1 MATSLKLKLE
11 ARRNIVQA
19 MNSSIASRLP
29 DGGGHLNEGSIV
41 WIIVWA
47 FNLQLNCII
56 KNTHARMQNIDAL
69 SAPDLRTHNTWQE
82 NQYFFYPADYLFLTV
97 RLSFSPPFLF
107 AWKFKQPYCANI
119 SPSGFPPS
127 SANSAI
133 HTISQVRCL
142 RDAPE
147 GTNGPKIL

>member
-1 MATSLKLKLE
+1 MFDIGVVPMATSLKLKLE

-56 KNTHARMQNIDAL
+56 KNTH
-69 SAPDLRTHNTWQE
+69 E
-82 NQYFFYPADYLFLTV
+82 
-97 RLSFSPPFLF
+97 
-107 AWKFKQPYCANI
+107 
-119 SPSGFPPS
+119 
-127 SANSAI
+127 
-133 HTISQVRCL
+133 
-142 RDAPE
+142 
-147 GTNGPKIL
+147 